1 MNASSGRVGPYIMA
15 GIALI
20 AIGYALQ
27 NNFFAVLGVGALGY
41 VVFQRYRDR
50 FGKSDDS

>member
-20 AIGYALQ
+20 AIGYALEQ
-27 NNFFAVLGVGALGY
+27 TFFMVLGAGALAY

-50 FGKSDDS
+50 FGGSDDS